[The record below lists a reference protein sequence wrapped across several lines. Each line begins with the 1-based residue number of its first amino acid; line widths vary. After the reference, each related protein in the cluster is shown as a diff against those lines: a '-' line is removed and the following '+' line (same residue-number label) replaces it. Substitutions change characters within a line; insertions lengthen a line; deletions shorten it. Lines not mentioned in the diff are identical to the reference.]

1 NFPAKHPLLSA
12 FSVQRFLYVTTTLFI
27 EPNWILFQLMPS
39 LLFFQL
45 SHRYACRFQLRFGCK
60 ALGVKSN

>member
-1 NFPAKHPLLSA
+1 NFPAKHPLLQHLASNV
-12 FSVQRFLYVTTTLFI
+12 FYMSQLPFLL